1 MAARAILSSRLAGL
15 QVAAR
20 NYGRR
25 TYGTAAA
32 EAVAKQEPVNL
43 AAAKVRQP
51 TAAEQAVMRK
61 EECSWM
67 RDPKT
72 GCWMPE
78 NHIDDVD
85 AADLRARLIF
95 SKKD

>member
-1 MAARAILSSRLAGL
+1 MAARAFLSSRLARL
-15 QVAAR
+15 VAAR
-20 NYGRR
+20 NCGGR
-25 TYGTAAA
+25 TYAAAA
-32 EAVAKQEPVNL
+32 EAAVSKEPVSV
-43 AAAKVRQP
+43 AAVKARLP
-51 TAAEQAVMRK
+51 AAEKAPMN
-61 EECSWM
+61 EEWSWM

-95 SKKD
+95 SKNQ

>member
-15 QVAAR
+15 VAER
-20 NYGRR
+20 NCGRR
-25 TYGTAAA
+25 TYGAAAA
-32 EAVAKQEPVNL
+32 EAVAKHQEPVNL
-43 AAAKVRQP
+43 AAAKPRQP

-61 EECSWM
+61 EEWSWT